1 MSNSGRGINLKEVV
15 CGKNPNSRGSA
26 RLSLKFSILL
36 YRMGI
41 IGIGCEG
48 VCLSELLF
56 IVCLAN
62 LGVKGKEVAIIVAVR
77 PLQFLKCSN
86 AKPLRR
92 VR

>member
-1 MSNSGRGINLKEVV
+1 MEEVV
-15 CGKNPNSRGSA
+15 CGKNPNSRVPA
-26 RLSLKFSILL
+26 WLSLNFGILL
-36 YRMGI
+36 SRMGI

-62 LGVKGKEVAIIVAVR
+62 LGVKGKEVAIIIVDR
-77 PLQFLKCSN
+77 PLHFLKCSN
-86 AKPLRR
+86 AKPLRS